1 MYLVE
6 CFKEELP
13 CPRVKTEPD
22 WMTGRELASLRKEM
36 KFDFIIYIRKTFLI
50 RWSQDLSLQNIIC

>member
-1 MYLVE
+1 MCLVE

-22 WMTGRELASLRKEM
+22 WMTGRELASLRKETT
-36 KFDFIIYIRKTFLI
+36 FDSIIYVRKTFLV
-50 RWSQDLSLQNIIC
+50 R